1 MLVSIPQN
9 FSELNKAKFGTI
21 SVDIC
26 NLQYLCMTFSIS
38 EDLHACWNNRVALL
52 IDLLRKK
59 NTAKWLVDL
68 VDKVKQTA

>member
-1 MLVSIPQN
+1 
-9 FSELNKAKFGTI
+9 
-21 SVDIC
+21 
-26 NLQYLCMTFSIS
+26 MTFSIS

-68 VDKVKQTA
+68 VDKVKQTG